1 MYGDRDGKPV
11 FLLHGTPGSR
21 LGPHPRAA
29 VLHRL
34 GIQLISFDRPGYG
47 ESDRLKSRR
56 VTDVAADVQAIA
68 DAYGLRE
75 FAIVGRAGGR
85 PPPPACGA
93 PLPAA
98 SD

>member
-1 MYGDRDGKPV
+1 MYGDPDGKPV

-21 LGPHPRAA
+21 LGPHPRSA

-68 DAYGLRE
+68 DAYGLRK
-75 FAIVGRAGGR
+75 FALVGRARGG
-85 PPPPACGA
+85 ADA
-93 PLPAA
+93 PGRDAVLPRA
-98 SD
+98 S